1 MKTLLKEIDK
11 LLEAKNSEIYM
22 LQWEKERLLAQIKEL
37 KHDIEKYEENEVKMY
52 E

>member
-11 LLEAKNSEIYM
+11 LLEAKNAEISM

-37 KHDIEKYEENEVKMY
+37 KNDIEKYEENEVNRV
-52 E
+52 